1 MHYTSSLHAFSPMYS
16 TPHFRVLSIVILLLT
31 VSACRHSPSASPHNQ
46 HEIWRFAIEEVPG
59 SVQDAYAQKFKDLIE
74 ERSAGAI
81 QVIVYPYGSLGTSDQ
96 VTELLHMGAIQ
107 LAMASPGHLGK
118 LIPEIQLLLLHFIF
132 SENNEVNKAVLARG
146 QPLHKSLAKLY
157 RQKGLGLLSLY
168 PEGWQVWTTQRPIH
182 KPQDFR
188 GLKMRVMTS
197 PMLIEAYKAYGA
209 NPTPLP
215 YGEVYSALQLN
226 MIDGQVNPIFA
237 IEEMSFYEVTKY
249 LTFAKHAPFITS
261 VAMNP
266 QFFRDLPQ
274 DRKTLLNDV
283 VADLHDYIFAVQKT
297 FNAER
302 LEKIKTRKPQL
313 HLYYLSEEERERFQQ
328 ASLAARQK
336 YVELVGPEGAALLH
350 QLLHEVAAVEAHAR
364 AEQGA
369 AAAMHATDC
378 GASCPDSRGE
388 RPFLSATKGI
398 TNISLPTQ
406 SE

>member
-1 MHYTSSLHAFSPMYS
+1 MERTPSPLTFYQGYLTQYLRFLFASILSVSILFAVSSCKP
-16 TPHFRVLSIVILLLT
+16 
-31 VSACRHSPSASPHNQ
+31 SPSVSPNSQ
-46 HEIWRFAIEEVPG
+46 QEIWRFAIEEVPG

-96 VTELLHMGAIQ
+96 VTELLHLGALQ
-107 LAMASPGHLGK
+107 LATASPGHLGK

-132 SENNEVNKAVLARG
+132 SENNEINKEVLARG
-146 QPLHKSLAKLY
+146 QPLHESLTKLY
-157 RQKGLGLLSLY
+157 RKKGLGLLALF
-168 PEGWQVWTTQRPIH
+168 PEGWQVWTTQKPIH
-182 KPQDFR
+182 TPKDFR

-249 LTFAKHAPFITS
+249 LTFARHAPFITS

-266 QFFRDLPQ
+266 QFFQNLSQ
-274 DRKTLLNDV
+274 EKQTLLDDV
-283 VADLHDYIFAVQKT
+283 VADLHDYIFTVQKA

-302 LEKIKTRKPQL
+302 LEKIKARKPQL
-313 HLYYLSEEERERFQQ
+313 QFYHLSQEERERFQQ
-328 ASLAARQK
+328 ASLTARQK
-336 YVELVGPEGAALLH
+336 YIDLVGPDGADLLQ
-350 QLLHEVAAVEAHAR
+350 QLLREVASAEAHWPEERSDTAS
-364 AEQGA
+364 
-369 AAAMHATDC
+369 AM
-378 GASCPDSRGE
+378 
-388 RPFLSATKGI
+388 
-398 TNISLPTQ
+398 
-406 SE
+406 